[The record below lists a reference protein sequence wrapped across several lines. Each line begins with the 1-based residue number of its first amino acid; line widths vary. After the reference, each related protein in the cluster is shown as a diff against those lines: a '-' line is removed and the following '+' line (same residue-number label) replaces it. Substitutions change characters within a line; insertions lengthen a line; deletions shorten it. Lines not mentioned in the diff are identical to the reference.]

1 MEAVANNEVLP
12 GVVLKQFVKDFY
24 RVVQK
29 VDNSVRSILSRI
41 KALQAIRNFS
51 KKNLN
56 AFLGNEPQKEQV
68 VETSIP
74 QEESSVVVE
83 TVSEE
88 VVPTES
94 NIPVV
99 PETVPEDVRPPAIES
114 SIYDGR
120 DSRVVATPSEIA
132 KAIRAA
138 KYVIDK
144 PKVEKQEELP
154 VQNDSQLQSIPP
166 SEPLPNIEGITKEV
180 GSETQSATS
189 GAESPEE
196 VLRVLNAIVEDN
208 KNLKANI
215 IDLQGENTALKE
227 QVETFNVTNQEL
239 DTARREL
246 IEFGEALKQLKAEND
261 SLKTENTALKQAV
274 TDTESKLNE
283 MTTTINSVVS
293 GYKKAA

>member
-120 DSRVVATPSEIA
+120 NSRVVATPSEIA
-132 KAIRAA
+132 KAIGAA

-144 PKVEKQEELP
+144 PKEELP

-208 KNLKANI
+208 ENLKAANI
-215 IDLQGENTALKE
+215 ALQDKNTALEE
-227 QVETFNVTNQEL
+227 QVGTFKVTEQEL
-239 DTARREL
+239 DTARGEL
-246 IEFGEALKQLKAEND
+246 IEVGEALKQLKAEND
-261 SLKTENTALKQAV
+261 SLKTKNTALKQAV

-283 MTTTINSVVS
+283 MTTTIHSVVS
-293 GYKKAA
+293 GYQKAA